1 MKQKILLLMT
11 ALFSFAGGARAVNAF
26 TKHIDGGGYYLIAS
40 PIGEVDPWDVINMF
54 ENGHDLYSFDPEEGN
69 EWRNYYAGEFDNLE
83 PGRGYLYANSDNVT
97 LTFVGSPFE
106 GNEYSIDVHEGW
118 NLLGNPFIEDVYLV
132 NEEGGALTYYVL
144 NENEGGDH
152 LVDASEENSM
162 RPISP
167 MEGFFYYAEEEGT
180 VYLVKEVP
188 GEVSGE
194 GKAPDVNLVLPEHG
208 RDDNQNGIGEPEPTT
223 LTQTIELRAG
233 WNWVSF
239 NVDITLDDLK
249 AALMAAVPG
258 TGTTIKSQDNI
269 TTYYNGTR
277 WIGRLNSLDLDL
289 TQMYKIKVESA
300 CEITLEGMPINPAEH
315 PVPIK
320 QGDNWIGFPLNG
332 EMPVTNVFDGF
343 AQEGDIIK
351 SKTAFAV
358 YTGTKWR
365 GTLQNLTP
373 GQGYVYESAINDDRI
388 FDFPSY

>member
-1 MKQKILLLMT
+1 MKQKQTLITRLAGSHRSIASRLLLLTLLLFTTT
-11 ALFSFAGGARAVNAF
+11 AQA
-26 TKHIDGGGYYLIAS
+26 I
-40 PIGEVDPWDVINMF
+40 
-54 ENGHDLYSFDPEEGN
+54 
-69 EWRNYYAGEFDNLE
+69 
-83 PGRGYLYANSDNVT
+83 
-97 LTFVGSPFE
+97 
-106 GNEYSIDVHEGW
+106 
-118 NLLGNPFIEDVYLV
+118 
-132 NEEGGALTYYVL
+132 
-144 NENEGGDH
+144 
-152 LVDASEENSM
+152 
-162 RPISP
+162 
-167 MEGFFYYAEEEGT
+167 
-180 VYLVKEVP
+180 
-188 GEVSGE
+188 
-194 GKAPDVNLVLPEHG
+194 
-208 RDDNQNGIGEPEPTT
+208 